1 MKSGFFS
8 LGLALAIIVFLI
20 VFELCT
26 YTVQE
31 YEQAVLTRFGAPIG
45 EPVTEAGLHFRL
57 PFITTVN
64 LIDKRILEWDGRASE
79 MPTRDKLYII
89 VDTFGRWRI
98 SDPLAFFIRLRD
110 EESAL
115 SRIDGILGSEVRNAA
130 AKNDLIE
137 IVRTDKARKPVVD
150 TTLGEGAPPDTLP
163 SLPPINLGRT
173 AIEQEV
179 VKAAAPKLKEF
190 GIELLDIRFMRINY
204 TGRVTSPIYD
214 QMISRRQEIAAQFR
228 SEGGAE
234 AAKINGNRERELRQ
248 IESEAYRQIQ
258 TIRGEAD
265 AKAAAIYSDAYNS
278 TPAAAEFY
286 QFQRTMEAYPGMFN
300 QNSTLVLSTDSDLLR
315 FFKSPNPKRVAPGP
329 EVKPAPPAPSAVPA
343 APAAPTPP
351 APAPVN

>member
-1 MKSGFFS
+1 MKSGLFS

-20 VFELCT
+20 LFELCS

-31 YEQAVLTRFGAPIG
+31 YEQVVLTRFGAPIG
-45 EPVTEAGLHFRL
+45 EPITEAGLHFCL

-64 LIDKRILEWDGRASE
+64 RIDKRILEWDGRASE

-204 TGRVTSPIYD
+204 TARVTSPIYD
-214 QMISRRQEIAAQFR
+214 QMISKRQEIAAQFR

-315 FFKSPNPKRVAPGP
+315 FFKSPNPKRVVPGP
-329 EVKPAPPAPSAVPA
+329 DVKPAPPAPTPVPA